1 MREAIAMESYKSQ
14 PEVTVIVPVRNGEP
28 TIEPL
33 LESLQR
39 LDYDRKKVEVIVVD
53 GNSTDRTRDIVKKY
67 PVKLVIERKKGLNT
81 ARNTGI
87 RNSNSEIIAFTD
99 CDCVVPNNWV
109 TKIVENFKNPQVSCV
124 GGSAKGLNG
133 DFISQYADN
142 SVVPLMPFFKKR
154 EELNMVK
161 PFLRHPAG
169 CNMAFRR
176 KVAEEVGCFDEGIQY
191 GFDEVEFSE
200 RVCRAGYKMVLD
212 PNVFVWHKHRSTLKE
227 FLKQNFRYGR
237 GSGVLLKRK
246 RMKDVVSTW
255 SFLSLTGFITWLLIV
270 GSLTFLTFT
279 TSSSIFPLLL
289 FGFTIM
295 PLLILMTVYAYRA
308 LENKRHTRA
317 IIYPFIDFFR
327 VISFCFGQVYQLFK
341 KPASR

>member
-1 MREAIAMESYKSQ
+1 MEDYKSQ
-14 PEVTVIVPVRNGEP
+14 PPVTVIVPVRNGEP

-53 GNSTDRTRDIVKKY
+53 GNSTDKTRDIVKKY
-67 PVKLVIERKKGLNT
+67 PVKLVVERRKGLNA

-87 RNSNSEIIAFTD
+87 KNSNGEILVFTD
-99 CDCVVPNNWV
+99 CDCVVPSNWI
-109 TKIVENFKNPQVSCV
+109 TRIVENFKDPQVSCV

-142 SVVPLMPFFKKR
+142 SIVPLMPFFKKR

-176 KVAEEVGCFDEGIQY
+176 KVAEEVGLFDESIHY
-191 GFDEVEFSE
+191 GFDEVEFTE
-200 RVCRAGYKMVLD
+200 RVCRAGYKMALD

-246 RMKDVVSTW
+246 KMKNVVSTW
-255 SFLSLTGFITWLLIV
+255 SFLSLTAFITWLLIV
-270 GSLTFLTFT
+270 GSLTFLTFAA
-279 TSSSIFPLLL
+279 SSSIFPLLL

-295 PLLILMTVYAYRA
+295 PLLILMTVYTYRA
-308 LENKRHTRA
+308 LENKRYVRA
-317 IIYPFIDFFR
+317 IVYPFIDFFR
-327 VISFCFGQVYQLFK
+327 MFSFFFGEVYQLFK
-341 KPASR
+341 KTHKHTTT